1 MAATENGIHGI
12 PGPCQNLQATGGL
25 PAFND
30 DHRRDRRR
38 PTVMSIAP
46 LCDQGHRRIGERKV
60 TMHKE
65 LAKEAY
71 GRRNA

>member
-30 DHRRDRRR
+30 DHRGIVDG
-38 PTVMSIAP
+38 
-46 LCDQGHRRIGERKV
+46 L
-60 TMHKE
+60 
-65 LAKEAY
+65 L
-71 GRRNA
+71 